1 VGEPVRKVL
10 VAPSLLS
17 CDLANVATEVASV
30 EAGGAD
36 LLHFDVMDGV
46 FVPNLTFGPL
56 LCQAVRRIT
65 RLPLDVHLMVADP
78 TPLLQPFVTAGADR
92 VSVHVEATPH
102 LHRVLGA
109 IRALGAQPGVA
120 INPLTPNAAVEQA
133 WPFVD
138 FILVMTVNPGFGGQR
153 FIPEMLS
160 KLAVLRQ
167 TRDDR
172 WPAVELAIDGGV
184 DAEVA
189 PALID
194 NGADVLIAG
203 TSVFAATDRAAAIR
217 ALKGD
222 SPR

>member
-1 VGEPVRKVL
+1 
-10 VAPSLLS
+10 
-17 CDLANVATEVASV
+17 
-30 EAGGAD
+30 
-36 LLHFDVMDGV
+36 MDGV

>member
-1 VGEPVRKVL
+1 MRKVL

-46 FVPNLTFGPL
+46 FVPNLTFGPV

-109 IRALGAQPGVA
+109 IRALGARPGVA

-189 PALID
+189 PALIA

>member
-1 VGEPVRKVL
+1 MGEPLRKVL

-46 FVPNLTFGPL
+46 FVPNLTFGPV

-109 IRALGAQPGVA
+109 IRALGARPGVA
-120 INPLTPNAAVEQA
+120 INPLTPNTAVEQA

>member
-1 VGEPVRKVL
+1 MRKIL

-17 CDLANVATEVASV
+17 CDLASVATEVASV
-30 EAGGAD
+30 ESGGAD

-46 FVPNLTFGPL
+46 FVPNLTFGPV
-56 LCQAVRRIT
+56 LCRAVRRIT

-92 VSVHVEATPH
+92 ISVHVEATPH
-102 LHRVLGA
+102 LHRVLDA
-109 IRALGAQPGVA
+109 IRNLGARPGVA
-120 INPLTPNAAVEQA
+120 INPLTPTVAVEQA

-138 FILVMTVNPGFGGQR
+138 FILVMTVDPGFGGQR

-167 TRDDR
+167 TRDGR
-172 WPAVELAIDGGV
+172 WPAVELAVDGGV

-203 TSVFAATDRAAAIR
+203 TSVFAAADRAAAIR
-217 ALKGD
+217 ALKGE

>member
-1 VGEPVRKVL
+1 MRKIL

-17 CDLANVATEVASV
+17 CDLANVAAEVASV
-30 EAGGAD
+30 ETGGAD

-46 FVPNLTFGPL
+46 FVPNLTFGPM
-56 LCQAVRRIT
+56 LCQAVRRLT

-78 TPLLQPFVTAGADR
+78 APLLQPFVTAGADR
-92 VSVHVEATPH
+92 ISVHVEAAPH
-102 LHRVLGA
+102 LHRVLDA
-109 IRALGAQPGVA
+109 IRALGARPGVA
-120 INPLTPNAAVEQA
+120 INPLTPTFTVEQA

-160 KLAVLRQ
+160 KLAILRQ

-184 DAEVA
+184 DAEMA

-203 TSVFAATDRAAAIR
+203 TSVFAAADRAAAIR
-217 ALKGD
+217 ALKGE

>member
-1 VGEPVRKVL
+1 MRKVL

-17 CDLANVATEVASV
+17 CDLATVALEVASV

-46 FVPNLTFGPL
+46 FVPNLTFGPV
-56 LCQAVRRIT
+56 LCRAVRRIT
-65 RLPLDVHLMVADP
+65 KLPLDVHLMVADP

-92 VSVHVEATPH
+92 ISVHVEATPH
-102 LHRVLGA
+102 LHRVLDA
-109 IRALGAQPGVA
+109 IRALGARPGVA
-120 INPLTPNAAVEQA
+120 INPLTPTVAVEQA

-160 KLAVLRQ
+160 KLAALRQ

-184 DAEVA
+184 DAELA

-203 TSVFAATDRAAAIR
+203 TSVFASADRAAAIR
-217 ALKGD
+217 ALKGE

>member
-1 VGEPVRKVL
+1 MRKVL